1 MTGFNLELFF
11 HSIAFFAPSRFKDLL
26 LRFFWRKSIMSSKEK
41 PLPKPPNTDF
51 GRKKQFEQPEE
62 QASLLADRMAAAMAE
77 GKLDEFLKREMP
89 DNEYARSLASMMMG
103 MTGMMPPGGIPASSH
118 APANKEQ
125 PLSSVNAASGKIPSA
140 EEVPEEVR
148 KAVQGGDVKGL
159 MDLLRREHQK
169 RMPGEESPPEE
180 ATAPQPVDQPTIDKE
195 LIDALIQI
203 AKDNSVTMDWII
215 LRAIKAYVEEF
226 RKTGKL

>member
-1 MTGFNLELFF
+1 
-11 HSIAFFAPSRFKDLL
+11 
-26 LRFFWRKSIMSSKEK
+26 MSDKEK
-41 PLPKPPNTDF
+41 PLPKPPNTAF

-77 GKLDEFLKREMP
+77 GKLDEFLKQEMP
-89 DNEYARSLASMMMG
+89 DNEYARNLATMMMG
-103 MTGMMPPGGIPASSH
+103 MTGMMPPGGIPAASH

-125 PLSSVNAASGKIPSA
+125 PLPSENTAPGQTSSA

-148 KAVQGGDVKGL
+148 KAIQGGDVRGL
-159 MDLLRREHQK
+159 MDLLRQEHQK
-169 RMPGEESPPEE
+169 RMPDSETKPPET
-180 ATAPQPVDQPTIDKE
+180 TAASQPVDQPTIDKE

-215 LRAIKAYVEEF
+215 LRAIKVYVEEF
-226 RKTGKL
+226 RTTGKL